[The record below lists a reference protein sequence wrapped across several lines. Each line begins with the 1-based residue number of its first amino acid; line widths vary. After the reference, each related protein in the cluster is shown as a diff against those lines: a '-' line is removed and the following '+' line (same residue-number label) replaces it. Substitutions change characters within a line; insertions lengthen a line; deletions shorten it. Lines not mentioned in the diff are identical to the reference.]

1 MRVRLVRPLLAE
13 IAQLDTLVTAQAP
26 GYDPDFQE
34 PRTGARQEKPP
45 IQVPAQVEVTAHE
58 VLQQSMAGNVP
69 DSRLVLVM
77 DYEDLARRG
86 LIDPATNETT
96 LRVGDR
102 LVRLMNGIGVLI
114 ETYPNPPGMFLTEL
128 RPVCGLARD
137 RNLLL
142 AFFNDREQGIV
153 RGVA

>member
-13 IAQLDTLVTAQAP
+13 IAQLDTLATAQAP

-34 PRTGARQEKPP
+34 PSAGTRQEKIP
-45 IQVPAQVEVTAHE
+45 IQVPAQVEITSHD

-102 LVRLMNGIGVLI
+102 LVRLLNGIGVLI

-128 RPVCGLARD
+128 RPVCGLERD

-142 AFFNDREQGIV
+142 AFFNDREQGLV
-153 RGVA
+153 RGAA

>member
-13 IAQLDTLVTAQAP
+13 IAQLDTLATAQAP

-34 PRTGARQEKPP
+34 PRASMRREKPP
-45 IQVPAQVEVTAHE
+45 IQVHTQVEITAHE

-77 DYEDLARRG
+77 DFEDLSRRG

-102 LVRLMNGIGVLI
+102 LVRLLNGIGVLI

-128 RPVCGLARD
+128 RAVCGLERD

-142 AFFNDREQGIV
+142 AFFNDREQGLV
-153 RGVA
+153 RGAA

>member
-13 IAQLDTLVTAQAP
+13 IAQLDTLATAQAP

-34 PRTGARQEKPP
+34 PRAGTRREKPP
-45 IQVPAQVEVTAHE
+45 IQVPAQIEIAAHE
-58 VLQQSMAGNVP
+58 IMRQSMAGNMP

-86 LIDPATNETT
+86 LINPETNETT
-96 LRVGDR
+96 LRTGDR
-102 LVRLMNGIGVLI
+102 LVQLLNGIGVLI

-128 RPVCGLARD
+128 RPVCGLERD

-142 AFFNDREQGIV
+142 AFFNDREQGLA

>member
-13 IAQLDTLVTAQAP
+13 IAQLDTLATAQAP

-34 PRTGARQEKPP
+34 PRAGARREKSP
-45 IQVPAQVEVTAHE
+45 IQVPAQVEVTVHE

-102 LVRLMNGIGVLI
+102 LVRLLNGIGVLI
-114 ETYPNPPGMFLTEL
+114 ETYANPPGMFLTEL
-128 RPVCGLARD
+128 RPVCGLERD

-153 RGVA
+153 RGAA